1 MNHDEDSL
9 TEALVRAVYR
19 DDWSLDRLLKFAD
32 KGFAATND
40 VFKSIN
46 PF

>member
-32 KGFAATND
+32 KGFAAGISLLVNGRW
-40 VFKSIN
+40 I
-46 PF
+46 